1 MCYSP
6 TAANS
11 AATACTSRTTGSSTS
26 TTSSASTNNGSSPPR
41 TSPPETNLLLSASFD
56 KTGEQPQGVAQGILS
71 LYYGDHKVGEG
82 HIQTQPGKFALGGEG
97 LNVGRDGGAP
107 VTSDYPGEAPWA
119 FTGGTLHRVAVD
131 VSGDPYIDLER
142 EAVAMFARE

>member
-1 MCYSP
+1 MI
-6 TAANS
+6 AA
-11 AATACTSRTTGSSTS
+11 AQTPVVAPGGVL
-26 TTSSASTNNGSSPPR
+26 NG
-41 TSPPETNLLLSASFD
+41 ASFD
-56 KTGEQPQGVAQGILS
+56 KTGEQPKNVAQGTLS
-71 LYYGDHKVGEG
+71 LYYGEHKVGEG

-97 LNVGRDGGAP
+97 LNAGRDGGAP
-107 VTSDYPGEAPWA
+107 VTSDYPGQAPWA

>member
-1 MCYSP
+1 VCYSP

-11 AATACTSRTTGSSTS
+11 AATACTSRPTGSYTS

-41 TSPPETNLLLSASFD
+41 TSPPERTCCCRPAST
-56 KTGEQPQGVAQGILS
+56 KPASNPKASRGGILS

-97 LNVGRDGGAP
+97 LNAGRDGGAP

>member
-1 MCYSP
+1 MYVYNFVGLNEQRIVATKDIP
-6 TAANS
+6 T
-11 AATACTSRTTGSSTS
+11 G
-26 TTSSASTNNGSSPPR
+26 
-41 TSPPETNLLLSASFD
+41 TNLLLSASFD

-82 HIQTQPGKFALGGEG
+82 HIQTQPGKFAIGGEG
-97 LNVGRDGGAP
+97 LNAGRDGGAP